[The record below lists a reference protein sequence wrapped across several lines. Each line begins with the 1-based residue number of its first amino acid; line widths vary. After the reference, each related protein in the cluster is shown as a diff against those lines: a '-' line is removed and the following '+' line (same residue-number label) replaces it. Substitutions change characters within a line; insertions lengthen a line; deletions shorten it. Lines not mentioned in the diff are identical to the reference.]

1 MPQIIYNANISG
13 LIAQGDRSVTTYPS
27 GLIKVEQTFI
37 GLTANESTDRVT
49 LQIGDP
55 FPLDD
60 SPSIDGVFIFP
71 ATQESRDSSGFTT
84 YKVSGYGRINEEGY
98 SEIYPSE
105 NLTATTYNEEGVFL
119 GQDVWTAKQ
128 KLTQRVIFNDQENED
143 PFGYDTNDVPYPIKI
158 LENTEYPANVNWV
171 MRRID
176 VQRTNYGRFT
186 ELKTLAQFRSAY
198 QNPAFFNS

>member
-1 MPQIIYNANISG
+1 MAQIIYSANPSG

-27 GLIKVEQTFI
+27 GLMKVEQTFI
-37 GLTANESTDRVT
+37 GLTANESTDRLS

-71 ATQESRDSSGFTT
+71 ATQESRGADGFTT
-84 YKVSGYGRINEEGY
+84 YKVSGYGRINENGY

-105 NLTATTYNEEGVFL
+105 NLTATTTEGNVVY
-119 GQDVWTAKQ
+119 QDIWSAKQ
-128 KLTQRVIFNDQENED
+128 KLTQRVIFNDQDDED

-158 LENTEYPANVNWV
+158 QENSQYPANVNWV

-186 ELKTLAQFRSAY
+186 ELRTLAQFQSA
-198 QNPAFFNS
+198 

>member
-1 MPQIIYNANISG
+1 MAQIIYSANPSG

-27 GLIKVEQTFI
+27 GLMKVDQTFI
-37 GLTANESTDRVT
+37 GLTANESTDRLS

-71 ATQESRDSSGFTT
+71 ATQESRGANGFTT

-105 NLTATTYNEEGVFL
+105 NIVIITTYNDIVYS
-119 GQDVWTAKQ
+119 DIWSAKQ

-143 PFGYDTNDVPYPIKI
+143 PFGYDTSNVPYPLLISGSTPNASN
-158 LENTEYPANVNWV
+158 ETFTMVRV
-171 MRRID
+171 D

-186 ELKTLAQFRSAY
+186 ELKTLAKYISGTLA
-198 QNPAFFNS
+198 